1 VRFYFRER
9 SSPVIE
15 AETALV
21 VTFAELREA
30 LAPLHLGRKSW
41 VDALHDLWKL
51 GAPSPDSRILMPKG
65 YDERQRQPGNVE
77 KRLVLP
83 TPLAQ
88 WIVQVSAA
96 RGIPYTFAQA
106 VHMLA
111 GQADYGERRLHL

>member
-1 VRFYFRER
+1 
-9 SSPVIE
+9 VIE

-21 VTFAELREA
+21 VTFAELRDA
-30 LAPLHLGRKSW
+30 LAPLHLGRRSW

-51 GAPSPDSRILMPKG
+51 GAPSPDSRVLAPKG

-88 WIVQVSAA
+88 WIAQVSAA
-96 RGIPYTFAQA
+96 RGIPYTHAQA
-106 VHMLA
+106 LRMLA
-111 GQADYGERRLHL
+111 GKPDYGERSITR